1 MQTGKELAG
10 KVALVTGGSAG
21 IGRAT
26 ALAFAAQG
34 VKVVVA
40 DIDVSGGEET
50 VRMIQGEGSD
60 GLFVETDV
68 SQSQDVQAM
77 VERTIEAY
85 GRLDFAFNN
94 AGIEGERAPTADTN
108 EENWDRVIDINLK
121 GVWLCMKYEIPH
133 MLETGGGA
141 IVNTSSA
148 AGRVGFA
155 QIPAYTASKHG
166 VIGLTKAAALE
177 YATENLRVNAVC
189 PGVIDTAMVER
200 YIGDDEESREQLIS
214 SQPIGRLGRP
224 EEVADVVVCLC
235 AEGTSFVTG
244 VAMPA
249 DGGYI
254 AQ

>member
-1 MQTGKELAG
+1 MTEEFVG

-26 ALAFAAQG
+26 ALAFARQG
-34 VKVVVA
+34 ASVVVA
-40 DIDVSGGEET
+40 DIDVSGGGET
-50 VRMIQGEGSD
+50 VRMIEQEGGE
-60 GLFVETDV
+60 GLFVEADV
-68 SQSQDVQAM
+68 SQAQDVKEM
-77 VERTIEAY
+77 VERTIDAY

-108 EENWDRVIDINLK
+108 EENWDRVMDINLK
-121 GVWLCMKYEIPH
+121 GVWLCMKYEIPR
-133 MLETGGGA
+133 MLEGGGGA
-141 IVNTSSA
+141 IVNTSSV

-166 VIGLTKAAALE
+166 IIGLTKAAALE

-189 PGVIDTAMVER
+189 PGVIDTAMIER
-200 YIGDDEESREQLIS
+200 YIGGDEELREQLVS
-214 SQPIGRLGRP
+214 SQPIGRLGQP
-224 EEVADVVVCLC
+224 QEVADVVVCLC
-235 AEGTSFVTG
+235 SEGTSFVTG

>member
-1 MQTGKELAG
+1 MAKEFAG
-10 KVALVTGGSAG
+10 KVALVTGGSSG

-26 ALAFAAQG
+26 ALAFARRGA
-34 VKVVVA
+34 KVVVA

-50 VRMIQGEGSD
+50 AHMIQEEGGEA
-60 GLFVETDV
+60 LFVETDV
-68 SQSQDVQAM
+68 SQAGDVKEM
-77 VERTIEAY
+77 VEQTIDTY
-85 GRLDFAFNN
+85 GRLDFACNN
-94 AGIEGERAPTADTN
+94 AGIEGEKAPTAETS

-121 GVWLCMKYEIPH
+121 GVWLCMKYEIPRI
-133 MLETGGGA
+133 LDAEDGA
-141 IVNTSSA
+141 IVNMSSA

-189 PGVIDTAMVER
+189 PGVIDTEMIER
-200 YIGDDEESREQLIS
+200 YIGDDEELREQLIS
-214 SQPIGRLGRP
+214 SQPIGRMGQP
-224 EEVADVVVCLC
+224 EEIADVVVCLC
-235 AEGTSFVTG
+235 SEGTSFVTG

-249 DGGYI
+249 DGGYV

>member
-1 MQTGKELAG
+1 MAEGFTD
-10 KVALVTGGSAG
+10 KVAIVTGGSGG

-26 ALAFAAQG
+26 ALAFARRGA
-34 VKVVVA
+34 KVVVA

-50 VRMIQGEGSD
+50 VRMIEDEGGEAF
-60 GLFVETDV
+60 FVETDV
-68 SQSQDVQAM
+68 SQAQDVQEM
-77 VERTIEAY
+77 VERTIETY

-94 AGIEGERAPTADTN
+94 AGIEGERAPTADTS
-108 EENWDRVIDINLK
+108 EENWNRVIDINLK
-121 GVWLCMKYEIPH
+121 GVWLCMKHEIPR
-133 MLETGGGA
+133 MLEEGGGV
-141 IVNTSSA
+141 IVNTSSV

-189 PGVIDTAMVER
+189 PGVIDTEMVER
-200 YIGDDEESREQLIS
+200 YIGGDEDLREQLLS
-214 SQPIGRLGRP
+214 SQPMGRMGQP
-224 EEVADVVVCLC
+224 EEIADLVVCLC
-235 AEGTSFVTG
+235 SEGTSFVTG